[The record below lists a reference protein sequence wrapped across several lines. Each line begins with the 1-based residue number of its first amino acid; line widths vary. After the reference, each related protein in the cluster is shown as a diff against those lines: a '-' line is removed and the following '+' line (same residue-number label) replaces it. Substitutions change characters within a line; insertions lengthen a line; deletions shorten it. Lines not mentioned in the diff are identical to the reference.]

1 MKHYSNLGEYS
12 WSSAVIL
19 KPGVV
24 TLLFVT
30 EILQCVRFIKMKQ
43 INLFSILANKSIFFA
58 LCVGNKK
65 SELKGVTALK
75 RLSTLR
81 QTAHNQEVV
90 SSNPGTVYWTDV
102 ITTIKVDKWSTPKKK
117 K

>member
-30 EILQCVRFIKMKQ
+30 EILQCVAKVLLI
-43 INLFSILANKSIFFA
+43 LFHKNEA
-58 LCVGNKK
+58 
-65 SELKGVTALK
+65 
-75 RLSTLR
+75 
-81 QTAHNQEVV
+81 
-90 SSNPGTVYWTDV
+90 Y
-102 ITTIKVDKWSTPKKK
+102 
-117 K
+117 

>member
-1 MKHYSNLGEYS
+1 
-12 WSSAVIL
+12 
-19 KPGVV
+19 
-24 TLLFVT
+24 
-30 EILQCVRFIKMKQ
+30 MKQ

-90 SSNPGTVYWTDV
+90 SLNPGAVFWIGILDGFKTLSFLLFGKIETFSLYLV
-102 ITTIKVDKWSTPKKK
+102 K
-117 K
+117 